1 MAGVSGSLED
11 SELSISVAKQNPS
24 VFATVGVHPTR
35 CSEEFEQGG
44 DGEAHLAKLLALA
57 KDGGNRVVAIGE
69 IGLDYDREQ
78 FCPRDIQ
85 LKWFQKQLAL
95 AQETKLPVIF
105 HNRNTGM
112 YVCMYVCMGIWE
124 WECIIARTHTYNGH
138 ASSLERKP

>member
-1 MAGVSGSLED
+1 MTGVSGSLED
-11 SELSISVAKQNPS
+11 SELSVSVAKQNPS

-35 CSEEFEQGG
+35 CSEEFEQG

-57 KDGGNRVVAIGE
+57 KDGGDRVIAIGE

-95 AQETKLPVIF
+95 AQETKLPIIF
-105 HNRNTGM
+105 HNRNTGA
-112 YVCMYVCMGIWE
+112 YMGMPPSRGKKIM
-124 WECIIARTHTYNGH
+124 NGVMCPPW
-138 ASSLERKP
+138 KCC